1 MQLVDEQKNFALALC
16 DLAQDRLQAFLKL
29 AAVFRARNERAHVQ
43 RKHGLVP
50 QIDRDIALDN
60 TLCQPLDDGGLADA
74 RLADEHRVVLGFTR
88 QDADDV
94 ADLRVAADDGV
105 KLLAAG
111 ALDKV
116 GAVFLE
122 RVVGLLGIVRGH
134 GSGFD
139 LAQLVGKAAARDA
152 VALEQLL
159 DVARSLGEDG
169 EHQVLDGDI
178 IVVQLLGGLFGE
190 IQNFAGLR

>member
-1 MQLVDEQKNFALALC
+1 MQLVDEED
-16 DLAQDRLQAFLKL
+16 DLPLRLLDLVQNGLQAFLEL
-29 AAVFRARNERAHVQ
+29 AAVLRARDERAHVE
-43 RKHGLVP
+43 REDGAVL
-50 QIDRDIALDN
+50 
-60 TLCQPLDDGGLADA
+60 QPLGHVAAHDTLGKALGDGGLADA

-94 ADLRVAADDGV
+94 ADLRIAADDGV

-178 IVVQLLGGLFGE
+178 IVVQLLGGLFGKV
-190 IQNFAGLR
+190 QNFAGLR